1 MNKSVTGTKQKQL
14 TSIQVHPVTWDVVDV
29 NKKVAALNG
38 DWENIDP
45 MSIYSES
52 TYLLLTNQVLSAR
65 WMFTVVSKVT
75 YEDNGELY
83 CTTCEC
89 EYKLNEP
96 TLFKEGADILM
107 DELKVLLK
115 EELLNFDPD
124 SIVVT
129 ATGFITVGK
138 RNAISRTNRN
148 RPKARPKG

>member
-1 MNKSVTGTKQKQL
+1 MSKSVRGTKQRQL
-14 TSIQVHPVTWDVVDV
+14 TSIQVNPVTWDVVQV
-29 NKKVAALNG
+29 NKKVDALNG
-38 DWENIDP
+38 DWENIDAT
-45 MSIYSES
+45 SIYPES
-52 TYLLLTNQVLSAR
+52 AYLLLTNQVLRAR

-124 SIVVT
+124 SIVIT
-129 ATGFITVGK
+129 GTGFVTVGS
-138 RNAISRTNRN
+138 RNAISSTNRN
-148 RPKARPKG
+148 SSKTRPKG